1 MQKFFS
7 AFPSG
12 SPGLGLLLLRALIVL
27 RFFTADLNLPGWLL
41 VVFAPVGICLLL
53 GVLTP
58 IAAVIIGLGALT
70 SAIVFSNSV
79 AVVMTILAVAIALL
93 GPGAFSVD
101 ARLFGRR
108 ELLIHTDRSA
118 YKDSSNVSSR

>member
-1 MQKFFS
+1 M
-7 AFPSG
+7 
-12 SPGLGLLLLRALIVL
+12 RA
-27 RFFTADLNLPGWLL
+27 ACLL
-41 VVFAPVGICLLL
+41 VR
-53 GVLTP
+53 LTP
-58 IAAVIIGLGALT
+58 VAAVIIGLGALT
-70 SAIVFSNSV
+70 SAVVFSNSV

-108 ELLIHTDRSA
+108 EILIHTHRSA